1 MKLLCTNG
9 VKAVAVEL
17 VPRSRLAVEPV
28 YGSTNLLLETIAGG
42 EHGDLA
48 ILSAEAIDA
57 LIQQGVLA
65 QGSRVDI
72 CKSMIGVAIRRGM
85 VAPDIGTADAL
96 KTVLLAANKIAYSRT
111 GISGMYMPTLFDR
124 LGIAGAIAPK
134 AVIPTSGSVGEAVA
148 RGDAEIGLQQVSELL
163 PVPHIK
169 VIGPLP
175 DEVQLVTV
183 FSAGTFADAVEPR
196 AARMLAECFSD
207 KAARALYTSKGLEPA
222 F

>member
-17 VPRSRLAVEPV
+17 VAQSRLTVDAD
-28 YGSTNLLLETIAGG
+28 YRSTAALLETIAGG
-42 EHGDLA
+42 GRGDLA
-48 ILSAEAIDA
+48 ILSCEAIDD
-57 LIQQGVLA
+57 LIAQGVVVH
-65 QGSRVDI
+65 GSRIDLCRSV
-72 CKSMIGVAIRRGM
+72 IGVAIRRGM
-85 VAPDIGTADAL
+85 VPPNISTADAL
-96 KTVLLAANKIAYSRT
+96 RNVLLAASKVAYSRT
-111 GISGMYMPTLFDR
+111 GISGMYMPTLFDK

-175 DEVQLVTV
+175 DDVQRVTV
-183 FSAGTFADAVEPR
+183 FSAGTFVDATEPR
-196 AARMLAECFSD
+196 AARMLVEQFTANAS
-207 KAARALYTSKGLEPA
+207 RTLYTAKGLEPA